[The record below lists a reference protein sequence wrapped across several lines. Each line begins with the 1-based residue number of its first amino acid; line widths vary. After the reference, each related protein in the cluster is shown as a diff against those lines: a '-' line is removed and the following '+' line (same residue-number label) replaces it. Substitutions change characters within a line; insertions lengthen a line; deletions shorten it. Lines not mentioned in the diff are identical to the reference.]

1 MQEVS
6 QSLPKAQKP
15 QVVILPQPL
24 LINKATGQVGTLQS
38 DSKDC
43 RPQAPPGYSECPLQ
57 GCPIQPL
64 ILTSLTLTTP
74 RPALAEGGPSGGQ
87 QVLELSSSQ
96 EAYDFSEVQQS
107 PDQ

>member
-38 DSKDC
+38 GQQGL
-43 RPQAPPGYSECPLQ
+43 QAPS
-57 GCPIQPL
+57 
-64 ILTSLTLTTP
+64 
-74 RPALAEGGPSGGQ
+74 PSR
-87 QVLELSSSQ
+87 
-96 EAYDFSEVQQS
+96 VQ
-107 PDQ
+107 